1 MRERMATHRDNPA
14 CASCHAMIDPLGF
27 GLERFDPVGRLRQVD
42 EQYQPIDASGTLPDG
57 TVFDGLAELR
67 TALLERP
74 DRFVGTLS
82 EKMLTYAL
90 GRGVEYY
97 DMPAIRAIVRRAAAD
112 EYRFSSLILGIVE
125 SLPFRE
131 RRTAAPVA
139 ARVAA
144 R

>member
-1 MRERMATHRDNPA
+1 MRERMAAHRDNPA

-57 TVFDGLAELR
+57 TVFDGLSELR

-112 EYRFSSLILGIVE
+112 E
-125 SLPFRE
+125 
-131 RRTAAPVA
+131 
-139 ARVAA
+139 
-144 R
+144 